1 MEFQQNKISR
11 KRIGIILAAAGFILI
26 LLLVVIV
33 LISKQKKTTV
43 TVSSPDTI
51 SARKQAEIELIKDKI
66 KSSPVETADF
76 ILRLEPTSKNI
87 TITKKTPQAD
97 EAIKKWLKVDNI
109 PDVLHSVQLTNKEI
123 ASKVLLWLD
132 KTRVYGDKLKNP
144 SETGEY
150 ISNGG
155 YALGQYCED
164 NLVCRSLL
172 PANNFGL
179 YAVWARFKSFESNN
193 DPVALAILQKD
204 LAIYSDSKSISAIQ
218 PQLWSFRLMYE
229 IWKSPL
235 LGPEQ
240 KEKVKTIFYRIQH
253 NPEVIKPVEDIV
265 KKKGTIAEI
274 NIPLFQK
281 GLYNTDEGMVYAK
294 LNTYAA
300 YSSEYLYIYLFAKDS
315 ALNNPDQFLYTA
327 RGLFNNAVR
336 SYLKY
341 GLANDDDP
349 ALLGVAALDMYNVTQ
364 NKQYLDFASFLYEKN
379 IANQTCKQM
388 DQCATMLYFADILN
402 KQIPDQ
408 KKANKIKQTIKDL
421 YKQKFDYEGA
431 DGYQL
436 GVEAFYD
443 LNMELKKNT
452 SYGLMANALM
462 VSVLSEFKQ

>member
-1 MEFQQNKISR
+1 MEPQQNRIS
-11 KRIGIILAAAGFILI
+11 KKWIGITIVAGFAFI
-26 LLLVVIV
+26 LLLVVIA

-43 TVSSPDTI
+43 TVSSPNTI
-51 SARKQAEIELIKDKI
+51 SARKQAQIEVIKNKI
-66 KSSPVETADF
+66 KSSPVKTDDF
-76 ILRLEPTSKNI
+76 VLGLDPSSKDI
-87 TITKKTPQAD
+87 IITKKTPQAD
-97 EAIKKWLKVDNI
+97 ESIKEWLRINNI

-123 ASKVLLWLD
+123 ASKVLSWLD
-132 KTRVYGDKLKNP
+132 KTRVYGNKLKNP

-253 NPEVIKPVEDIV
+253 NPEVITPIDYVA
-265 KKKGTIAEI
+265 KKKGSIAEI
-274 NIPLFQK
+274 NIALLQK
-281 GLYNTDEGMVYAK
+281 GNYNTDEGIVYTNR

-300 YSSEYLYIYLFAKDS
+300 YSSEYLYIYLFAKESVLD
-315 ALNNPDQFLYTA
+315 NPNQHLYIA

-336 SYLKY
+336 SYFKY
-341 GLANDDDP
+341 GLTNNDDP

-388 DQCATMLYFADILN
+388 DQCATMLYFTDILN
-402 KQIPDQ
+402 KQTPDQ
-408 KKANKIKQTIKDL
+408 KKVNKIKQTIKDL

-436 GVEAFYD
+436 GVGAFYD
-443 LNMELKKNT
+443 LNMKLTKNT
-452 SYGLMANALM
+452 SYGLTANALM
-462 VSVLSEFKQ
+462 VSVLLSEFK